1 MRFEFTGTG
10 SSPLN
15 LLDVVVGARIGFG
28 AFLLV
33 FLGFRP
39 AASAFV
45 TPSSFAAADTRF
57 SLLRRLAILLLWI
70 SNELPNSYCNTHS
83 IASDQTGTSFAT
95 FIQFA

>member
-33 FLGFRP
+33 FLGFR
-39 AASAFV
+39 AAVPVYVVPVPTKRMLS
-45 TPSSFAAADTRF
+45 
-57 SLLRRLAILLLWI
+57 
-70 SNELPNSYCNTHS
+70 
-83 IASDQTGTSFAT
+83 TG
-95 FIQFA
+95 

>member
-1 MRFEFTGTG
+1 MRVEFTGTG

-39 AASAFV
+39 AASTFA
-45 TPSSFAAADTRF
+45 TPPSFAAADTRF

-83 IASDQTGTSFAT
+83 IASDQTIS
-95 FIQFA
+95 